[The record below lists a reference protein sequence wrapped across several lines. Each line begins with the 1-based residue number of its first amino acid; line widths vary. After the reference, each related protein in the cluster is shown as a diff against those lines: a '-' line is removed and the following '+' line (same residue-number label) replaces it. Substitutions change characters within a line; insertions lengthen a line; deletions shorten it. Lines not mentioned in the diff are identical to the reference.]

1 MNLSGFSPNFG
12 YFIVFIVILYLFWSP
27 YFGSKW
33 YNYFLFFPIKSTDSY
48 TVPKILGLTGEDIYF
63 KSGNEKLHAWYYK
76 NPQSNLIILL
86 SHGNGGNILYR
97 VGLIEMLLESG
108 VSVFAY
114 DYQGYGHSSGEISLQ
129 TACLNGVSAYEYLT
143 QHLNYSS
150 DNIILYG
157 ESLGTGIST
166 YISQKYNYK
175 AIILQSG
182 FSSLRKRSTETLPFL
197 IFYPDFMW
205 PDYSLDNLK
214 ILQKPH
220 KPLLLIHGKLD
231 NVVGFNHF
239 ENLYEYSLPP
249 KNALVL
255 EKTGHTN
262 IYETAREQ
270 FINNVRNF
278 INKLDK

>member
-1 MNLSGFSPNFG
+1 MNLSSFSPNFS
-12 YFIVFIVILYLFWSP
+12 YFIIFIIILYLFWSP
-27 YFGSKW
+27 YFGSKF
-33 YNYFLFFPIKSTDSY
+33 YNYFLFFPIKSTDNY

-108 VSVFAY
+108 ASVFAY

-157 ESLGTGIST
+157 ESLGTGVST
-166 YISQKYNYK
+166 YISQHYSYK

-197 IFYPDFMW
+197 VLYPEFMW

-231 NVVGFNHF
+231 NVVNFSHF
-239 ENLYEYSLPP
+239 ENLYEHSLPP
-249 KNALVL
+249 KEALVL

-270 FINNVRNF
+270 FINNVKSF